1 MPSPTFWN
9 RSMQTLYGDERSP
22 RVEFRI
28 VVAVYAYLL
37 ESHVVLVKRLPAQQ
51 MLTTMVPERRR
62 GRQG

>member
-1 MPSPTFWN
+1 
-9 RSMQTLYGDERSP
+9 MQTLYGDERSP